1 MGDMTRSMEGTAQTI
16 ENIAWVVG
24 DVVLNFKREDLMIRE
39 TVLIVRGRS
48 VIIEGTMF
56 GELI

>member
-1 MGDMTRSMEGTAQTI
+1 MTQSMEGTAQTI
-16 ENIAWVVG
+16 ENIAWMVG
-24 DVVLNFKREDLMIRE
+24 DVVLNFKREDLIISE
-39 TVLIVRGRS
+39 TVLILRGRS